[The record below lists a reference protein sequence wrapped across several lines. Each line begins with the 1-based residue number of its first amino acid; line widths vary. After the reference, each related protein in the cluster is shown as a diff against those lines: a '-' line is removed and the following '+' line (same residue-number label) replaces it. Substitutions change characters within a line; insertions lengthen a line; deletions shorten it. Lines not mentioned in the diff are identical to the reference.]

1 MKFILGLYFLTIRL
15 KKEEVQPGLSKSR
28 LPAPTSV
35 HGTWTPARNARFLT
49 ECDSTTM

>member
-35 HGTWTPARNARFLT
+35 RGTQKTCKKGQVFN
-49 ECDSTTM
+49 